1 MGPGVVQL
9 GYGTLDHRAPLIFD
23 AESIAADDLA
33 NRARRHSIL
42 SRNLENMSKQCSFD
56 RYNSAGA
63 AFAEERVFRWRG
75 LLWQFDRGAELRR
88 YVLQSCRAAGFGQS
102 NGDAAVAQ
110 VVRRAH
116 RADYRQRYEAFL
128 QALFRRQVDSGRL
141 AGDEAGNRLGIF
153 AGGELQIG
161 RAHV

>member
-9 GYGTLDHRAPLIFD
+9 GYGTHDHRAPLIFE

-33 NRARRHSIL
+33 NGSRRHSIL
-42 SRNLENMSKQCSFD
+42 SRNLENMSKQCWFD

-88 YVLQSCRAAGFGQS
+88 YVLQSSREAGFGQC
-102 NGDAAVAQ
+102 NGDSAVANLFP
-110 VVRRAH
+110 RPPPPH
-116 RADYRQRYEAFL
+116 SPHPHEA
-128 QALFRRQVDSGRL
+128 
-141 AGDEAGNRLGIF
+141 
-153 AGGELQIG
+153 
-161 RAHV
+161 